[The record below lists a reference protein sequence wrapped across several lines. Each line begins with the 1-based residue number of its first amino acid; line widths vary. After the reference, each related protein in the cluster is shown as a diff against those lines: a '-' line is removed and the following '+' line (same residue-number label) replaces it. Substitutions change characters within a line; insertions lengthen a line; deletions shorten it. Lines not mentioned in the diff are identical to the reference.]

1 MSTATERSPEAIGKP
16 PKRIKSQSGDGSLID
31 TLIKGKPGYDSNAWA
46 WEGGNAAKILIKI
59 NIFNIWGYATTIR
72 DLMRYL

>member
-1 MSTATERSPEAIGKP
+1 MQGHWAAYIITGSSRVRTADMGA
-16 PKRIKSQSGDGSLID
+16 
-31 TLIKGKPGYDSNAWA
+31 LIKGKPGYDSNAWA